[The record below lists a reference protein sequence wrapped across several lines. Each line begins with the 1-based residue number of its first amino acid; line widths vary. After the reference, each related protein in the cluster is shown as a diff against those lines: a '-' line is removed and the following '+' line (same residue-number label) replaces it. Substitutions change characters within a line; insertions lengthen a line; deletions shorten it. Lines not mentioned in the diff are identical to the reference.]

1 MKLFRYL
8 LRAAIFAFAVVSFT
22 APKPS
27 YADTYQIYDLGS
39 GTRRGVIGITDTGT
53 VVISNIGATCDG
65 STGNVCFVTW
75 VNGEPTGA
83 SETIPDLPY
92 DDGTPCAV
100 LPAGAT
106 SLSRCNNGHEV
117 LGEGA
122 FGRGGITITNPPPNA
137 VLLVD
142 TANIFVNSLGDY
154 VTIVGIGDTGNDLDG
169 EVIEGIDLTTRA
181 TPEPASI
188 VLLGT
193 GVLAALGSI
202 RRRQQQK

>member
-1 MKLFRYL
+1 MKSSTSFFGVAIIAIAAVLFTIP
-8 LRAAIFAFAVVSFT
+8 AT
-22 APKPS
+22 AH
-27 YADTYQIYDLGS
+27 ADTYQIYDLGS
-39 GTRRGVIGITDTGT
+39 GTRRDPIGITDTGT
-53 VVISNIGATCDG
+53 VVIANFGTCDDFH
-65 STGNVCFVTW
+65 SSVCVVTW
-75 VNGEPTGA
+75 VNGEPTSA
-83 SETIPDLPY
+83 SGTNPDLVY
-92 DDGTPCAV
+92 DDGTSCAV

-142 TANIFVNSLGDY
+142 TGNIFVNSLGDY
-154 VTIVGIGDTGNDLDG
+154 LTTVGIGDTGNDLDG
-169 EVIEGIDLTTRA
+169 EIIEGIDLTTRA

-193 GVLAALGSI
+193 GILAALGSV

>member
-27 YADTYQIYDLGS
+27 HADTYQIFDLGS

-53 VVISNIGATCDG
+53 VVISNILSTCDG
-65 STGNVCFVTW
+65 SPSTVCFITW

-83 SETIPDLPY
+83 SGTIPDLPY
-92 DDGTPCAV
+92 DDGTLCAV

-117 LGEGA
+117 LGEGNA
-122 FGRGGITITNPPPNA
+122 GKGLPTITNPPPNA

-142 TANIFVNSLGDY
+142 TGNIFVNSLGDY
-154 VTIVGIGDTGNDLDG
+154 LATVGIGDTGNDLDG
-169 EVIEGIDLTTRA
+169 EIIEGIDLTTRA

-193 GVLAALGSI
+193 GILAALGSM

>member
-27 YADTYQIYDLGS
+27 HADTYQIFDLGS
-39 GTRRGVIGITDTGT
+39 GTRRGIEGITDTGT
-53 VVISNIGATCDG
+53 VVLTNIGASCGVNT
-65 STGNVCFVTW
+65 SICFITW
-75 VNGEPTGA
+75 VNGEPTGT
-83 SETIPDLPY
+83 SGTIPDLAY

-117 LGEGA
+117 LGEGNA
-122 FGRGGITITNPPPNA
+122 AKGLPTITNPPPNA
-137 VLLVD
+137 VILVD
-142 TANIFVNSLGDY
+142 TSNIFVNSLGDY
-154 VTIVGIGDTGNDLDG
+154 ITTVGIGDTGNDLDG
-169 EVIEGIDLTTRA
+169 EIIEGIDLTTRT
-181 TPEPASI
+181 TPEPGSI

>member
-8 LRAAIFAFAVVSFT
+8 LRAAILAFAVVSFT

-27 YADTYQIYDLGS
+27 HADTYQIFDLGS
-39 GTRRGVIGITDTGT
+39 GTRRDPIGITDTGT
-53 VVISNIGATCDG
+53 VVIANIAATCDG
-65 STGNVCFVTW
+65 SAGGVCFVTW
-75 VNGEPTGA
+75 VNGEPTSA
-83 SETIPDLPY
+83 SGTNPDLTY

-122 FGRGGITITNPPPNA
+122 VGRGGITITNPPPNA
-137 VLLVD
+137 ILLVD
-142 TANIFVNSLGDY
+142 TGNIFVNSLGDY
-154 VTIVGIGDTGNDLDG
+154 LATVGIGDTGNDLDG
-169 EVIEGIDLTTRA
+169 EIIEGIDLTTRA

-193 GVLAALGSI
+193 GILAALGSM